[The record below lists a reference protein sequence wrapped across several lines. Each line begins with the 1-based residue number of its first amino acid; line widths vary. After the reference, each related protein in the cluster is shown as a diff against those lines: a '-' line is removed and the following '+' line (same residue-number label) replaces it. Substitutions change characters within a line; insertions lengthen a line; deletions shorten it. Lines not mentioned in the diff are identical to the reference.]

1 MKNTSQA
8 KKLIDQ
14 CTKMLHVYT
23 QQYPETTKRLKEKGS
38 KLKYLHQK
46 NKLTPHSRVNPEVL
60 KNLKNM
66 NAIRIV
72 MNCENT
78 PEKYNKVVEI
88 F

>member
-1 MKNTSQA
+1 MKNVSQA

-14 CTKMLHVYT
+14 SAKLLNVYT
-23 QQYPETTKRLKEKGS
+23 QQYSEITKKLKEKGS

-72 MNCENT
+72 MNCET
-78 PEKYNKVVEI
+78 IPEKYNRVV
-88 F
+88 